1 MTFDQGMPNRA
12 IRTLIDEAKA
22 GAGGGAIAR
31 PAAPKPEI
39 AKMLDEMKPPELKM
53 TALVA

>member
-1 MTFDQGMPNRA
+1 M
-12 IRTLIDEAKA
+12 IDEAKA
-22 GAGGGAIAR
+22 GGSTIAV

-53 TALVA
+53 TAMVA